1 MYTRFRLG
9 LEPIENISFNIL
21 RDDFLTNP
29 EGTFAKY
36 SSIEQRDGAL
46 KKHLL
51 TCKKS
56 SKELNE
62 YIKSNSVSFSEEEIL
77 EFITAS
83 KCNLLYFNPGKEML
97 EKAAK
102 LNLNEFVYYVI
113 KGATYDRRNILFSIN
128 SIQSEETREKVLKA
142 LKISAEELTWLK
154 NRLIPIGNIG
164 AGSAF
169 DIPIYDTISEMQRR
183 NEIKKSFKAPKKS
196 NR

>member
-1 MYTRFRLG
+1 
-9 LEPIENISFNIL
+9 
-21 RDDFLTNP
+21 
-29 EGTFAKY
+29 
-36 SSIEQRDGAL
+36 
-46 KKHLL
+46 
-51 TCKKS
+51 
-56 SKELNE
+56 
-62 YIKSNSVSFSEEEIL
+62 
-77 EFITAS
+77 
-83 KCNLLYFNPGKEML
+83 ML

-128 SIQSEETREKVLKA
+128 SIQSEETRKKVLKA

-169 DIPIYDTISEMQRR
+169 DIPTYDTISEMQRR
-183 NEIKKSFKAPKKS
+183 NEIKKGFRAPKKS